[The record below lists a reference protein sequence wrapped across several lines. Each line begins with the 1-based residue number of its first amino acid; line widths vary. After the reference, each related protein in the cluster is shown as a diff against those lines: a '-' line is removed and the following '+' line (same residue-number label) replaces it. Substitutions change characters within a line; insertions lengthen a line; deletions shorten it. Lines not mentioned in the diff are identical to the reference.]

1 MIKSS
6 LLQSST
12 GNTAYTS
19 NEPLTV
25 NKSIQYGH
33 VNYTWNT
40 RFIALINAFFLGTTI
55 SSATKNTLD
64 PLNKFVAFAN
74 GTLPSTDLDYDMIS
88 QYNTYLATL

>member
-6 LLQSST
+6 LLQSSKGLTSFT
-12 GNTAYTS
+12 G

-40 RFIALINAFFLGTTI
+40 RYISLINDFFLGKPITAVTG
-55 SSATKNTLD
+55 NTLN
-64 PLNKFVAFAN
+64 PLSKFVEYAN